1 MKVLVVGGGASGTL
15 VAINLARN
23 AKRKLSVTIAEPN
36 ELIGRGV
43 AYGTQDSTHLLNVPA
58 GRMSAL
64 VEEPDHFCDW
74 AGLEHNEFAPRK
86 LYGEY
91 LLETLTVGASENPE
105 YAFEHRQDF
114 VVSIKHLPNSAF
126 KVEFQKTETET
137 FDSVV
142 LAIGHGAAISL
153 SPFTDFGAHSR
164 IVTDPWRQLYKE
176 FEGTLV
182 CVGTGLTFV
191 DHALAH
197 IRFSKNNT
205 VIGISRTGLLPE
217 SHVEVSKPPASVPES
232 VYESPAG
239 LKDFIEV
246 SDDWRSAVE
255 GVRRELPSIWQ
266 SWGRV
271 KQLDFFA
278 KYLRWWNIRRH
289 RASSEIHK
297 ELHTA
302 IAGGRITILQDEIVK
317 VRDKDSHIELTLNS
331 GEQVSADLIVNCL
344 GYEGHADASLIQSM
358 VNENLAAVD
367 DHKIGIK
374 TNFSNYQVLNSKG
387 NAVTGLFAIGPVLLG
402 ERFETTAIPE
412 IRVQAQGIAENLIGL

>member
-1 MKVLVVGGGASGTL
+1 MKVLIVGGGASGTL

-23 AKRKLSVTIAEPN
+23 TKSKLSVTIAEPN
-36 ELIGRGV
+36 ELIARGV

-64 VEEPDHFCDW
+64 VTDPDHFCDW

-86 LYGEY
+86 IYGEY
-91 LLETLTVGASENPE
+91 LLETLTVSVSENPE
-105 YAFEHRQDF
+105 YAFEHIQDF
-114 VVSIKHLPNSAF
+114 VISITHLPNGSF
-126 KVEFQKTETET
+126 KAEFQKTEPET

-142 LAIGHGAAISL
+142 LAIGHGAAISP

-164 IVTDPWRQLYKE
+164 IVTDAWRQHYKE
-176 FEGTLV
+176 FEGRLV

-191 DHALAH
+191 DHALKH

-239 LKDFIEV
+239 LKEFIEAA
-246 SDDWRSAVE
+246 DDWRSAVE
-255 GVRRELPSIWQ
+255 GVRRELPSIWK
-266 SWGRV
+266 SWGRA

-278 KYLRWWNIRRH
+278 KYLRWWNVRRH
-289 RASSEIHK
+289 RASSEIYQ

-302 IAGGRITILQDEIVK
+302 IAGGRITILQDEILVF
-317 VRDKDSHIELTLNS
+317 RDEDSHIKLTLNS

-344 GYEGHADASLIQSM
+344 GYQGNWDSSLIKSM
-358 VNENLAAVD
+358 VKENLAGVD
-367 DHKIGIK
+367 HHKIGIK
-374 TNFSNYQVLNSKG
+374 TDFTNYQMLNSDG
-387 NAVTGLFAIGPVLLG
+387 QAIPGLYALGPILLG

-412 IRVQAQGIAENLIGL
+412 IRAQANEIAEQILS